1 MVTSFWGDDHMFFRH
16 QRMEDDLKLRPEWE
30 PYTPKFSV
38 FGNTVEEATNTIV
51 NTIVANCPFAYLFQ

>member
-30 PYTPKFSV
+30 PYTPKFRV

-51 NTIVANCPFAYLFQ
+51 NTIVENCPFAYLFQ